1 MVILGVTSSVTCA
14 LLVGMQEKYL
24 AFTGRPNAGK
34 SSLIKEISGLSIA
47 TGKRPGT
54 TRKISK
60 YPLSDGLVL
69 VDLPG
74 LGKMSGVSKCFE
86 EKVNKQIIKF
96 LEYNAQNIVLAV
108 AVLDISTFL
117 EVTWRLE
124 KKGFMS
130 VDVEMVK
137 FLADRLGEFPVV
149 VANKIDKTNRD
160 EIEVNFNEF
169 VSRISNGSPSAVRK
183 NVFMVSLK
191 TGEGLGA
198 LKSSIHKR
206 LVDKGYKT
214 PFKIQT

>member
-1 MVILGVTSSVTCA
+1 
-14 LLVGMQEKYL
+14 MQEKYL
-24 AFTGRPNAGK
+24 VFTGRPNAGK

-74 LGKMSGVSKCFE
+74 LGKMMGVSKRFE

-96 LEYNAQNIVLAV
+96 LESNAQNIVLAV

-137 FLADRLGEFPVV
+137 FLADSLGEFPVV
-149 VANKIDKTNRD
+149 VANKIDKANR
-160 EIEVNFNEF
+160 EELEVNLNEF
-169 VSRISNGSPSAVRK
+169 ISRISNGNPSAVRN
-183 NVFMVSLK
+183 NVFTTSIK

-198 LKSSIHKR
+198 LKSSIHTR
-206 LVDKGYKT
+206 LVAKGYKT
-214 PFKIQT
+214 PFKIQTFDV